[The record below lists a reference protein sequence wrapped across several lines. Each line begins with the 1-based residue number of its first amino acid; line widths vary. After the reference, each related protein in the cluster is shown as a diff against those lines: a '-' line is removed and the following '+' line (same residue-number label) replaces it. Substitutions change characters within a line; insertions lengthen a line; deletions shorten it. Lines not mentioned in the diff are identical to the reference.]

1 MQDVKLF
8 GKGGWGP
15 EERENYPTEAEYT
28 FLVKTFIEIDYILGH
43 KTP

>member
-15 EERENYPTEAEYT
+15 EEREKIIQQRQNT
-28 FLVKTFIEIDYILGH
+28 H
-43 KTP
+43 SW

>member
-15 EERENYPTEAEYT
+15 EERELSNRGR
-28 FLVKTFIEIDYILGH
+28 IHILGENIH
-43 KTP
+43 